1 METNTAAAQSYIV
14 TVFADTVYRAFLFI
28 TLHDSLELVDVM
40 TAPGF
45 IERELF
51 TESVRTRWYKPGA
64 KELTVTNRKIFN
76 LESIKDVFPD
86 QKAVV
91 VDIGTK
97 SSSIVSYKDGLFSI
111 KEEDAGTAKGLLSA
125 LDTPIIRHTF
135 GDILPFDD
143 DKAAVL
149 DYLAEKELYPE
160 RYPSSMRERVIDI
173 FAARTL
179 IHMFA
184 QKNPRLFSV
193 VRSLDDV
200 LTKYEATTG
209 STGIAILTGEAYL
222 DHFSHP
228 LKTATAGLAVFSF
241 FDGASIRGIWNL
253 YQDGQGVLSSLG
265 RLKKEKVV
273 IDSLNRFITQLG
285 TVISL
290 DHSIDDGKELGM
302 LRFDLG
308 YQLPQE
314 VHIKAGDI
322 VRLPFASDHVGTVT
336 MELQRDVS
344 IFGVTDSKTAGNV
357 EVLGG
362 AAGIIIDA
370 RKRTESMSIATQPQM
385 KHWLQD
391 IGLSDI

>member
-1 METNTAAAQSYIV
+1 METQTAAAQTYIV

-28 TLHDSLELVDVM
+28 TLHDNLELVDAM

-45 IERELF
+45 IEQELF

-76 LESIKDVFPD
+76 LESIKDVFPE
-86 QKAVV
+86 QKAIV

-97 SSSIVSYKDGLFSI
+97 SSSIVSYKEGLFSI
-111 KEEDAGTAKGLLSA
+111 KEEDAGIAKGLLSV
-125 LDTPIIRHTF
+125 LDVPIIRHTF

-160 RYPSSMRERVIDI
+160 RYPSTMRERVIDI

-179 IHMFA
+179 IHLFA
-184 QKNPRLFSV
+184 QKNPRLFSIT
-193 VRSLDDV
+193 RSLDKK
-200 LTKYEATTG
+200 LAKHEMGTS

-228 LKTATAGLAVFSF
+228 LKNATAALTAFSF
-241 FDGASIRGIWNL
+241 LDGASLRGVWHV
-253 YQDGQGVLSSLG
+253 YQDGEGILSTLG
-265 RLKKEKVV
+265 RLRKEKVV
-273 IDSLNRFITQLG
+273 IDSLTRFITQLG
-285 TVISL
+285 TVINL
-290 DHSIDDGKELGM
+290 DHSVEDGKELGV

-314 VHIKAGDI
+314 VHIRAGDI
-322 VRLPFASDHVGTVT
+322 VRLPFNSEHTGTVT
-336 MELQRDVS
+336 MELLKDVS
-344 IFGVTDSKTAGNV
+344 IFGVTDSHMAENV

-362 AAGIIIDA
+362 AAGIIVDA
-370 RKRTESMSIATQPQM
+370 RKRTESMSIATQPQL

-391 IGLSDI
+391 IGLGDI

>member
-1 METNTAAAQSYIV
+1 METQTAAAQTYIV

-28 TLHDSLELVDVM
+28 TLRDNLELVDVM
-40 TAPGF
+40 DAPGF
-45 IERELF
+45 IEQELF
-51 TESVRTRWYKPGA
+51 TESVRARWYKPGA

-76 LESIKDVFPD
+76 LESIKDVFPE

-97 SSSIVSYKDGLFSI
+97 SSSVVSYKGGLFSI
-111 KEEDAGTAKGLLSA
+111 KEEEAGVAKGLLSV
-125 LDTPIIRHTF
+125 LDVPIIRHTF
-135 GDILPFDD
+135 ADILPFDD

-160 RYPSSMRERVIDI
+160 RYPSTMRERVIDL

-179 IHMFA
+179 IHLFT
-184 QKNPRLFSV
+184 QRHPRLFSV
-193 VRSLDDV
+193 VRSLDKKLAKPDDQS
-200 LTKYEATTG
+200 T
-209 STGIAILTGEAYL
+209 STGVAVLTGEAYL

-228 LKTATAGLAVFSF
+228 LKNATASLAAFSF
-241 FDGASIRGIWNL
+241 LDGAALRGIWNI
-253 YQDGQGVLSSLG
+253 YQDGQGILSTLG

-273 IDSLNRFITQLG
+273 VDSLSRFITQVG

-290 DHSIDDGKELGM
+290 EHSIDDGKELGI

-314 VHIKAGDI
+314 VHIQAGDI
-322 VRLPFASDHVGTVT
+322 VRLPFDGEQTGTVS
-336 MELQRDVS
+336 MELERDVS
-344 IFGVTDSKTAGNV
+344 IAGVTDRKDAGAI

-370 RKRTESMSIATQPQM
+370 RKRTESMSIATRAQL

-391 IGLSDI
+391 IGLGDM